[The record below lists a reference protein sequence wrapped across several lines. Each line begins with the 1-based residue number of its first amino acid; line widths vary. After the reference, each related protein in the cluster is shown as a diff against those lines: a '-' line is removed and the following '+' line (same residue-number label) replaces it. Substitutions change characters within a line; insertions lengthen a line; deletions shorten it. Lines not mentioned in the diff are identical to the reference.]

1 MGDFTLSET
10 GDFDEEEPDTYVFRR
25 LEHGR
30 DSLKGVECVGSE
42 VWSNLEEKVGDDW
55 IAYQFLGTR
64 DRVDDMLD
72 SRWDSIEEIPR
83 LAMAHE
89 R

>member
-1 MGDFTLSET
+1 MSDFKLSET
-10 GDFDEEEPDTYVFRR
+10 GEFEKERDTYVFRR

-30 DSLKGVECVGSE
+30 DSMKGVECKSTE
-42 VWSNLEEKVGDDW
+42 VWSSLEEKVGDDW

-64 DRVDDMLD
+64 DRVENMLD
-72 SRWDSIEEIPR
+72 GQWDSIADIPR